1 MSIIEVV
8 KAKEAE
14 NKGEPNEA
22 LTWICRASIK
32 SPLGNHI
39 DKVTIVDNSLIDI
52 VMELKDYGEE
62 NLVEFNFGKG

>member
-1 MSIIEVV
+1 MTAIEIVR
-8 KAKEAE
+8 ANDAQS
-14 NKGEPNEA
+14 KGEPNTA
-22 LTWICRASIK
+22 LAWICRASIK

-39 DKVTIVDNSLIDI
+39 DKITIVDNSLIDI

>member
-1 MSIIEVV
+1 MTAIAIM

-14 NKGEPNEA
+14 NRGEPNEA

-32 SPLGNHI
+32 SPSGHHI
-39 DKVTIVDNSLIDI
+39 DKVTIVDESLISI

-62 NLVEFNFGKG
+62 NIVEANFGKG

>member
-1 MSIIEVV
+1 MSITDVV

-14 NKGEPNEA
+14 NKGEPNTA
-22 LTWICRASIK
+22 LTWICHASIK
-32 SPLGNHI
+32 SPAGHHI
-39 DKVTIVDNSLIDI
+39 DKVTIIDESLIDI

>member
-1 MSIIEVV
+1 MSITDVV

-14 NKGEPNEA
+14 NKGEPNTA
-22 LTWICRASIK
+22 LTWICHASIK
-32 SPLGNHI
+32 SPAGHHI
-39 DKVTIVDNSLIDI
+39 NKVTIVDESLIDI